1 MHKQYIDM
9 AAINKIKIGEIT
21 YDIIPQI
28 GTGLQFGTQIDNCN
42 IVYVNIGEAKSD
54 NNSLQGSGISITPT
68 GFIIDTTKFTAF
80 LKALGFK
87 TE

>member
-1 MHKQYIDM
+1 M
-9 AAINKIKIGEIT
+9 AAINKIKIGENT

-54 NNSLQGSGISITPT
+54 VVSLPECGISITT
-68 GFIIDTTKFTAF
+68 AGFIINSAKFTIF
-80 LKALGFK
+80 LKSLGFK